1 MNAPFT
7 VLTESLIRHRGVLG
21 AMVVG
26 LDDGMIVASTLQ
38 LGVNGNAFAALT
50 ASLYRKARRSAAAA
64 GFGATGFLELSA
76 EQGRVCAAGGE
87 ELVLVVVCEARV
99 NVGLLRVELL
109 RAVGQLP

>member
-26 LDDGMIVASTLQ
+26 LDDGIIVDSTLQ
-38 LGVNGNAFAALT
+38 IGVNGNAFAALT
-50 ASLYRKARRSAAAA
+50 ASLYRKARRSAGTA
-64 GFGATGFLELSA
+64 GFGETTFLELSA
-76 EQGRVCAAGGE
+76 EQGRVCAAGGA

-99 NVGLLRVELL
+99 NVGMLRVELL
-109 RAVGQLP
+109 RAAGQLP